1 MSAALE
7 LEVTPAGAAH
17 DAPRPTSSLA
27 RRADR
32 RTVDGLRAGDPRAL
46 EAVHEQCGAA
56 VFGYLRHVLRD
67 RATAE
72 DVCQQ
77 VFTEIWRRGSQYDAA
92 RGSLAT
98 WALTIARSRAVDE
111 LRRRRPE
118 PHDPAELPEPA
129 ATGPAPEDA
138 VLDRWRMAHLLARL
152 PTDERALLRLRF
164 YGELTQTEIAQ
175 RTGLPLGT
183 IKSRMVRGLE
193 RLRGLLDEEGLA

>member
-1 MSAALE
+1 MTPGRALAAAE
-7 LEVTPAGAAH
+7 AAPA
-17 DAPRPTSSLA
+17 SLA

-32 RTVDGLRAGDPRAL
+32 RTADALRAGDPRAL
-46 EAVHEQCGAA
+46 EAVHEQCGPT

-67 RATAE
+67 RTAAE
-72 DVCQQ
+72 DVYQQ
-77 VFTEIWRRGSQYDAA
+77 VFTEIWRRGAQYDPA
-92 RGSLAT
+92 RGSLST

-118 PHDPAELPEPA
+118 PLDPADLPE
-129 ATGPAPEDA
+129 TPAPAPQDA
-138 VLDRWRMAHLLARL
+138 ALDRWRMVNLLARL
-152 PTDERALLRLRF
+152 PAEERELLRLRF